1 MTRIKITTAESE
13 TVERA
18 YYESQSYEAIMSI
31 LSRLLKADGN
41 EQTAKVLSHY
51 TDMYRLARMKLQM
64 SQNMVLT
71 RYGLTEPGR
80 RYRFDFEREEVC
92 DEAEA

>member
-18 YYESQSYEAIMSI
+18 YYEAQSYEDIMSI
-31 LSRLLKADGN
+31 LSRLLKDGN
-41 EQTAKVLSHY
+41 EQTDKALRHY
-51 TDMYRLARMKLQM
+51 TDLCRLARMKLRLA
-64 SQNMVLT
+64 QNMVLT
-71 RYGLTEPGR
+71 RYGLTEPNR

-92 DEAEA
+92 DETQA